1 VGTNKTITWTVV
13 AQDLLGNQSS
23 ISGSFL
29 AQTGPCP

>member
-1 VGTNKTITWTVV
+1 VV

-29 AQTGPCP
+29 AQTSPCP